1 MTCNITVGRE
11 PWSSGNM
18 RRLKIQR
25 LWVRIPAPYTGWTFF
40 TYVFVVMCFWKD
52 ENKWKRGRGCTNFFK
67 KHPIRG
73 LYFSIAHLCYTK
85 ICLWHWLHGLPL
97 LCSAHFMNFLI
108 ESGSNFHKY
117 SITDGTNP
125 MALIPTIKWG
135 FCEVGVCKIKLFLL
149 PRYNIRFRR

>member
-1 MTCNITVGRE
+1 M
-11 PWSSGNM
+11 
-18 RRLKIQR
+18 
-25 LWVRIPAPYTGWTFF
+25 
-40 TYVFVVMCFWKD
+40 
-52 ENKWKRGRGCTNFFK
+52 
-67 KHPIRG
+67 

-149 PRYNIRFRR
+149 PRYFHPVCPGSQTASSSTATLVLNNGLNLPRCKISQVLQKQWNVSILLIFEEKNCFPDASYWSLFTFNSFSA